1 MVAYGAVA
9 VPRTGPRWASASPRP
24 NGTASCTPTRPWC
37 RDLSVNDVIAAVNG
51 LALSGGREL
60 ALACDLVLAGER
72 IIASGR
78 ANDALAGVRELQGC
92 LVSGEVT
99 WRPNIASRP

>member
-1 MVAYGAVA
+1 MVVYGAVA

-24 NGTASCTPTRPWC
+24 NATASCTPTRPWC
-37 RDLSVNDVIAAVNG
+37 RDLSVNDVIAAVNE
-51 LALSGGREL
+51 LALGGGREL
-60 ALACDLVLAGER
+60 ALACDLVL
-72 IIASGR
+72 
-78 ANDALAGVRELQGC
+78 ELQGC